1 MTDLLNQLL
10 RFQNQARLLHW
21 QTTSYARHVAYGE
34 LYDKLSSQID
44 DFVETV
50 QGKYP
55 RLKVDG
61 PLLVDNLGDGDALE
75 FLAELVDYLIGL
87 SEVFPEP
94 SDSDLLNKRDEM
106 LGLANHIR
114 YLLSLS

>member
-10 RFQNQARLLHW
+10 RFHAQARLLHW
-21 QTTSYARHVAYGE
+21 QTTSYARHIAYGK
-34 LYDKLSSQID
+34 LYDDLGDQID
-44 DFVETV
+44 DLVETI

-61 PLLVDNLGDGDALE
+61 PILVDNLGDGDAALFLE
-75 FLAELVDYLIGL
+75 ELVDYLIGL

-106 LGLANHIR
+106 LASANRIR